1 VHIDKGT
8 QSHSPQKISGKPG
21 GITLYERLGEYA
33 GLNQLV
39 KSFYAKARYDPILQP
54 VFDAHIHAWPEHIET
69 ITGFWARMTGGP
81 SEWNGGMGRHFFL
94 NLGPEHFRAWLGV
107 WDENCRELLADEEAA
122 EMSGLAHRIGEDLEG
137 MITRRTAGAAP
148 ALE

>member
-1 VHIDKGT
+1 VHTDGDS
-8 QSHSPQKISGKPG
+8 QSRSLEKIITNPAGV
-21 GITLYERLGEYA
+21 TLYERLSGYD

-39 KSFYAKARYDPILQP
+39 KSFYAKARYDPVLQP

-69 ITGFWARMTGGP
+69 ITAFWSRMTGGP

-94 NLGPEHFRAWLGV
+94 NLGPEHFQAWLGV
-107 WDENCRELLADEEAA
+107 WDDNCRELLPQGEAA

-137 MITRRTAGAAP
+137 MITRRTRGP
-148 ALE
+148 LRH